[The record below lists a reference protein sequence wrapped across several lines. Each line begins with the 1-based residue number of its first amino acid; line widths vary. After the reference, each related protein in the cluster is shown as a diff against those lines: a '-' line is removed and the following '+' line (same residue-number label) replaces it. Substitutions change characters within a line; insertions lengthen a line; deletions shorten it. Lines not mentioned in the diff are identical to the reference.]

1 MRLKDLFER
10 NETDQKGYPGIEVYQ
25 TGTESC
31 LTGSWR
37 RCAMAETRNVG
48 CLTGSA
54 GLGCC
59 SNDDGMIC
67 LWGLDQK
74 EKKLSAWQCKCSQM
88 HNARMMQEG
97 EDG

>member
-1 MRLKDLFER
+1 MRLKGLFER